1 MPTAKNT
8 SEKKGG
14 AAQLVASMF
23 DWALGGL
30 GGWLAVGIYTSRGRR
45 AMIDKQKF
53 RNNYAAMSLRD
64 LFCVC
69 RRVAKSH
76 WFVRPVLALRH
87 ASHTDGFQAV
97 DGEGEAIDPQAYD
110 FSGLVSDI
118 AWEDLRSS
126 NVIAIW
132 KKGGTTTPDIA
143 ILKAEQVDYRHV
155 GGLEI
160 IRIQYS
166 NELGRCGLSLDTRN
180 TITERLGQRMADA
193 QLLGKSI
200 EIVKGLDEE
209 WDFEVMTGGP
219 RGDGLEQPEIESIL
233 DTIDFLDLMGIGDW
247 NIGWFRK
254 DFARLL
260 RKGYKGTSG
269 AGPTAGVDITKPEVK
284 EIGDGLS
291 KMSGNAN
298 LVMNHDMDLGYLG
311 VDPKNID
318 PESIKSAIDR
328 LMMFGG
334 IEGAVLIGGFS
345 QQNGAAP
352 TLMRNARAS
361 AFARRKRIA
370 RFIAAIF
377 GNAEFKSVL
386 DQANGGIHCEWSDR
400 TLYSVDELLAM
411 ATRTADGVA
420 STRTRRE
427 RLGLDN
433 DREGKRLKAEHAD
446 RTAYAP
452 SFEAKQGLLPAMFP
466 DELGGAT
473 APPVDPTT
481 GGDGG
486 EGGRPA
492 SSSEI

>member
-1 MPTAKNT
+1 
-8 SEKKGG
+8 
-14 AAQLVASMF
+14 MF

-30 GGWLAVGIYTSRGRR
+30 GAWLAVGTYTSRGRR

-87 ASHTDGFQAV
+87 ASHTDGFCAV
-97 DGEGEAIDPQAYD
+97 DGEGEPIDPKAYD
-110 FSGLVSDI
+110 FAGLVSDI

-126 NVIAIW
+126 NVIALW
-132 KKGGTTTPDIA
+132 KKGEQTPDIA
-143 ILKAEQVDYRHV
+143 IIRAEQVDYRCV

-160 IRIQYS
+160 IRIQYPNS
-166 NELGRCGLSLDTRN
+166 LGRCGLSEETRT

-209 WDFEVMTGGP
+209 WDFEVMTDGP
-219 RGDGLEQPEIESIL
+219 RGEGLEQPEIEGVLNSI
-233 DTIDFLDLMGIGDW
+233 DYLDLMDIGDW
-247 NIGWFRK
+247 NIAWYRK
-254 DFARLL
+254 DFARILK
-260 RKGYKGTSG
+260 KGYKGTSG

-284 EIGDGLS
+284 AIGDGLS
-291 KMSGNAN
+291 KMSGNSN
-298 LVMNHDMDLGYLG
+298 LVMNHDMDMGYLA

-318 PESIKSAIDR
+318 PEAVQTAMDR
-328 LMMFGG
+328 LKIFGG

-352 TLMRNARAS
+352 TLMRNARAT
-361 AFARRKRIA
+361 AFARRRRIA
-370 RFIAAIF
+370 RFLTAIF
-377 GNAEFKSVL
+377 GNEEFKSVL
-386 DQANGGIHCEWSDR
+386 DAVSGGIHCRWSDR
-400 TLYSVDELLAM
+400 TLYSVDELLAIS
-411 ATRTADGVA
+411 TRTADGVA

-427 RLGLDN
+427 LLGLDS
-433 DREGKRLKAEHAD
+433 DREGNRLKAEHAD
-446 RTAYAP
+446 RSAYAP
-452 SFEAKQGLLPAMFP
+452 PFEAKQGLLPAMFP

-486 EGGRPA
+486 EGGRPS